1 MPSCRQQFGLT
12 HCGCFVRQSSQDA
25 SLSSRRLR
33 HRQSERCLPPA
44 RLNSSTR
51 RIEQMSFSDE
61 NHRNL
66 KSAHLRKNVGPVL
79 CRGRV
84 EPSNIR
90 YVEFYM
96 TCMLTA
102 CAPCREPDIYI
113 YIHLFICLFLFIFLY
128 LFTFLLIQLFMFIY
142 IYLYV
147 DISIYI
153 YIQIYLEREVS
164 HCFTSAMLE

>member
-25 SLSSRRLR
+25 SLSLRRLR

-44 RLNSSTR
+44 RLNSSTEKNR
-51 RIEQMSFSDE
+51 ANELSDE

-113 YIHLFICLFLFIFLY
+113 YIYSFIY
-128 LFTFLLIQLFMFIY
+128 LFMFIY
-142 IYLYV
+142 IFILIYFFTYL
-147 DISIYI
+147 IIYI
-153 YIQIYLEREVS
+153 YLYLFICRHINIYIYTDIYRKRG
-164 HCFTSAMLE
+164 FTLFHFGYA